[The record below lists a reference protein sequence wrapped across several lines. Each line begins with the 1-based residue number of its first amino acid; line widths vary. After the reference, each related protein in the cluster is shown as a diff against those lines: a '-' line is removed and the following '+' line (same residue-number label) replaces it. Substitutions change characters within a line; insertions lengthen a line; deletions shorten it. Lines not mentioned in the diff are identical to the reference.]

1 MSHLS
6 TPDLSEP
13 WVKVFSSSQL
23 YLAEIVKGVLEEN
36 EVPTILL
43 NKQASIYN
51 MFGEIEVY
59 VPETDSLKAYYLINQ
74 NNS

>member
-1 MSHLS
+1 MPNLS
-6 TPDLSEP
+6 DS
-13 WVKVFSSSQL
+13 WVKVFSSGQL

-36 EVPTILL
+36 EVPVILL

-59 VPETDSLKAYYLINQ
+59 VPETESLKAYYLINQ
-74 NNS
+74 NQL